1 LSKIKLII
9 NLITKQMANTE
20 KKTYI
25 VWVSIEEKITQ
36 TNGDE
41 DYNDTEEIRMIGA
54 FDSLDEAINE
64 MENL

>member
-1 LSKIKLII
+1 
-9 NLITKQMANTE
+9 MANTE